1 MQVILISKALPA
13 KRIFTRSKG
22 WSTIVEI
29 TPPLSPAAK
38 FSYLMWLKRR
48 RRFAVKEKGDPEESG
63 ETGIA
68 AAAA

>member
-1 MQVILISKALPA
+1 M
-13 KRIFTRSKG
+13 
-22 WSTIVEI
+22 EM

-48 RRFAVKEKGDPEESG
+48 RRFSVNEKGDLAESE

-68 AAAA
+68 AVAGVR